1 MIGML
6 LHAEMPT
13 AAVRAA
19 TQAPFDGKEGPL
31 TCAGV
36 GAPPMTTLFILPLIL
51 AFNPVAVWAFRAGGL
66 RWLWLLCAL
75 ALLAVVLLALLLS
88 AVFSVPSVW
97 RVILYFLGFVGPSI
111 LFATGSLTLASGF
124 TRTLPLQ
131 LITAV
136 AGSIIGLA
144 VGFIAIVYVFG
155 VW

>member
-1 MIGML
+1 
-6 LHAEMPT
+6 
-13 AAVRAA
+13 
-19 TQAPFDGKEGPL
+19 
-31 TCAGV
+31 
-36 GAPPMTTLFILPLIL
+36 MTTLFILPLIL

-97 RVILYFLGFVGPSI
+97 RVILYFLRFVGPSI

-124 TRTLPLQ
+124 ARTLALQ
-131 LITAV
+131 LVTV
-136 AGSIIGLA
+136 FAGSIIGLA
-144 VGFIAIVYVFG
+144 VGFIAVVYVFG